1 MKLVFIHGSGAV
13 GAVWYFQ
20 KQHFVDA
27 DTLDLPGHPEGSLC
41 TSVEEYV
48 DWLHGYFQERAY
60 KDVVLAGHSLGGGIV
75 LMHALKYSRDLKGII
90 SVASGARL
98 RVLPSIL
105 DFLRNKL
112 DDTQGWMNEMIIP
125 LHSTVDENLQKILL
139 PKLRDVGPAVQ
150 LNDFL
155 CCDKFDIMD
164 RLGEIKLPA
173 LAIVGDKDNMTPPK
187 YTQYL
192 AAHLPECRMSII
204 EDAGHLV
211 FMEKPDQ
218 VNNTIEGFL
227 KQIAT

>member
-1 MKLVFIHGSGAV
+1 
-13 GAVWYFQ
+13 
-20 KQHFVDA
+20 
-27 DTLDLPGHPEGSLC
+27 
-41 TSVEEYV
+41 
-48 DWLHGYFQERAY
+48 
-60 KDVVLAGHSLGGGIV
+60 
-75 LMHALKYSRDLKGII
+75 
-90 SVASGARL
+90 
-98 RVLPSIL
+98 
-105 DFLRNKL
+105 
-112 DDTQGWMNEMIIP
+112 MNEMIIP

-164 RLGEIKLPA
+164 RVGEIKLPV

-204 EDAGHLV
+204 EGAGHLV

>member
-1 MKLVFIHGSGAV
+1 
-13 GAVWYFQ
+13 
-20 KQHFVDA
+20 
-27 DTLDLPGHPEGSLC
+27 
-41 TSVEEYV
+41 
-48 DWLHGYFQERAY
+48 
-60 KDVVLAGHSLGGGIV
+60 
-75 LMHALKYSRDLKGII
+75 MHALKYSRDLKGII